1 MIYHNKLV
9 RDKIPQLIQSRQK
22 SCTFR
27 KLDEQSYLL
36 ELRKKL
42 SEEVNEYLED
52 PCKEELADILEVI
65 DALAKTKGLTFSEVF
80 KIKEKKKEERG
91 AFTDRIFLESVTEGE
106 DDPRDNK

>member
-9 RDKIPQLIQSRQK
+9 RDKIPQIIQSRKK

-91 AFTDRIFLESVTEGE
+91 AFADRIFLKSVTEAGQG
-106 DDPRDNK
+106 DGGKA

>member
-9 RDKIPQLIQSRQK
+9 RDKIPQIIQSRKK

-42 SEEVNEYLED
+42 TEEVNEYLED

-65 DALAKTKGLTFSEVF
+65 DALAQTKGLTFSEVF
-80 KIKEKKKEERG
+80 KIKEKKKRKK
-91 AFTDRIFLESVTEGE
+91 R
-106 DDPRDNK
+106 KMK